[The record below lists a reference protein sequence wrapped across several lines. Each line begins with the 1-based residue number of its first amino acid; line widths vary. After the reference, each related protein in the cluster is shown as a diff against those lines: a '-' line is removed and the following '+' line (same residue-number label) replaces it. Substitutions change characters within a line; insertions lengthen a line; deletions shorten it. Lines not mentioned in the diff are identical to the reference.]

1 MKDSAP
7 SPRRL
12 QYLRDYRR
20 RKRSI
25 RLWQVCLLAG
35 LFALWELT
43 TRLGLSDGFL
53 TSSPSRMAGTLQSL
67 WHSGDLWRHIGT
79 SCLET
84 VVGFTAGTLLG
95 TAIAVAMWWWEKL
108 ARVLD
113 PYLVVLNA
121 LPKTALGPIFIVWM
135 GAGMGA
141 IIVMTLAISL
151 IVTILT
157 MYQGF
162 MTTDPEKLR
171 LMRSLGARRSQML
184 WLLVFPANC
193 PTLFNTLKVNVGLSW
208 VGVIMGE
215 FLVSRAGLGYLIV
228 YGSQVFNMDLVMTS
242 VLILALA
249 AVVMYQRGG
258 GGGEKFGIDLGGTVM
273 KKVFACLLAVC
284 MVLPAM
290 AGCSQPQE
298 TTAVRLSEVTHSVFY
313 APQYV
318 AISQGFFADEG
329 LTVELSN
336 GGGADKVMTAVVS
349 GQADIGLAGPEASIY
364 VAQQGKEDPPVIFAQ
379 LTRRDGSFLVGRSD
393 GPFRW
398 ENLRGSTI
406 IGGRAGGVPEMT
418 LEYVLRQ
425 HGLTPGEDVT
435 VDTSVQFNMMAGAFT
450 GGGGDYVTLFE
461 PTATEVEQAGKGY
474 ILCSIG
480 QESGEIPYTA
490 YFANRSYLT
499 ANAGTVQR
507 FTNAIARAQR
517 WVAEHTDRE
526 VAEAICGQFPDTDLA
541 VLERVC
547 ARHREIDAWNL
558 TPVMEQAALERL
570 ETVMTTAGQLKQE
583 EWVDFDRL
591 VDNSFAQKAS

>member
-215 FLVSRAGLGYLIV
+215 FLVSRAGLGYLHRLRV
-228 YGSQVFNMDLVMTS
+228 AGVQHGSGDD
-242 VLILALA
+242 
-249 AVVMYQRGG
+249 QRADPGAGG
-258 GGGEKFGIDLGGTVM
+258 GGDVPAGAAGGENIESNLGGTVM

-298 TTAVRLSEVTHSVFY
+298 TTVVRLSEVTHSVFY